1 MFHQKSMAMKSNPW
15 KMTQNDFRRVVW
27 MLNSFLIAGKLSLQE
42 LNERWQRST
51 LNESGEKISRFT
63 FMRWK
68 ETVETVFDL
77 MFMLDEHDRY
87 RYHIVNP
94 EVLDKD
100 TVLNH
105 AFHIISID
113 TALMAVI
120 GGGKLLINRLA
131 PGAEFAAIV
140 ADCIDQRQR
149 LSFDYSKY
157 KDERTA
163 RSVMHYEYEPWC
175 MKLFRER
182 IYMYGRDMEAM
193 KDKVFCMDRMHNV
206 RQLDM
211 PFLFPPDEDSI
222 IGFRDLYGVTLDK
235 DAKPCRVVIRAYG
248 KLPSYLRSLPLHS
261 SQREEG
267 HGNGWVDFS
276 YWLCP
281 NYEFRQAIKL
291 ELKEVDI
298 IEPAYL
304 VDEMFEDIEKFSK
317 RHEKNIH
324 PELTL
329 NLFEEVS

>member
-1 MFHQKSMAMKSNPW
+1 MFHLISLTMKNNPL

-27 MLNSFLIAGKLSLQE
+27 MLNSFLFAGKLSLRE

-51 LNESGEKISRFT
+51 LNDDGEMISRFT

-68 ETVETVFDL
+68 ESAEMVFDL
-77 MFMLDEHDRY
+77 MFVLDEHDSY

-105 AFHIISID
+105 AFHRFSVD
-113 TALMAVI
+113 TAMMAVI
-120 GGGKLLINRLA
+120 GGGKLLLSRLA
-131 PGAEFAAIV
+131 PGAEYAAIV
-140 ADCIDQRQR
+140 ADCIDQRRR
-149 LSFDYSKY
+149 LCYDYVKY
-157 KDERTA
+157 KYEGIPK
-163 RSVMHYEYEPWC
+163 SVKHYEFEPWC

-182 IYMYGRDMEAM
+182 IYVYGRDIASK

-206 RQLDM
+206 RQSDIAYM
-211 PFLFPPDEDSI
+211 FPPDEDSI
-222 IGFRDLYGVTLDK
+222 LLFRDTYGVTLDRN
-235 DAKPCRVVIRAYG
+235 AKPCRVVLRAYG

-281 NYEFRQAIKL
+281 NYEFMQALTL
-291 ELKEVDI
+291 ELKEIDI
-298 IEPAYL
+298 IEPPHL
-304 VDEMFEDIEKFSK
+304 VEEIMNDVEKFK
-317 RHEKNIH
+317 IRHEKNIL

-329 NLFEEVS
+329 NLIDEEF